1 MRYTTII
8 DISEIPQ
15 VMKNRNAVDIY
26 VMACLKCGYHDYD
39 RDCWRRSYRDIA
51 DDLGI
56 TLSACR
62 HALATLE
69 KYHLISREDD
79 HWRVVKYIESQTI
92 TKRPKKT
99 AAADSSAV
107 QEREAAAARM
117 REEATQRA
125 AEKARVAA
133 GGKTQYQMYIESLK
147 EKAAAGDIEAAAA
160 LSRRKIKF

>member
-8 DISEIPQ
+8 DITEIPQ
-15 VMKNRNAVDIY
+15 ISKNRNAVDIY
-26 VMACLKCGYHDYD
+26 VTACLKCGYHDYD

-69 KYHLISREDD
+69 KYHLITREDD
-79 HWRVVKYIESQTI
+79 HWRVTKYVETQTI
-92 TKRPKKT
+92 SKRPKKSS
-99 AAADSSAV
+99 AADSAAA
-107 QEREAAAARM
+107 QEREAASARM
-117 REEATQRA
+117 REEAALRA

-133 GGKTQYQMYIESLK
+133 GGKTQYQLYIDTLK

-160 LSRRKIKF
+160 LSRHNIKF